1 VHVSLGCALAVAVA
15 LAGGCG
21 ARAGGG
27 VDLGSTTGVPCA
39 DAQCAPCA
47 AQFCDTADF
56 GRSGSCRAH
65 VAADHQSFGCD
76 GPEDCG
82 AQGVFG
88 ACCLL
93 DGIGAAC
100 STAGCSGGGARF
112 MCHVVGDCAAGES
125 CCPLASGTSYSACKM
140 GGC

>member
-1 VHVSLGCALAVAVA
+1 LRATALLA
-15 LAGGCG
+15 LLLATCG
-21 ARAGGG
+21 TPATPLP
-27 VDLGSTTGVPCA
+27 DLGTATGVPCA

-47 AQFCDTADF
+47 GQFCDTADF
-56 GRSGSCRAH
+56 GKTGSCRAH
-65 VAADHQSFGCD
+65 VAAVNQSFGCD

-100 STAGCSGGGARF
+100 STAGCGSNGRF
-112 MCHVVGDCAAGES
+112 MCHRDEDCATGER
-125 CCPLASGTSYSACKM
+125 CCVLAAGTSYAACAAH
-140 GGC
+140 C